1 MSQEYS
7 EHELQLEG
15 QFLISMPGIGDPR
28 FERSLIYLCAHSASG
43 AMGFIVNHAVESTD
57 FLALLKQLE
66 IRNENSIANLS
77 PEVSSLPVFRGGP
90 VEQARGFVLHSADY
104 SSESTMQVQ
113 EDICLTA
120 TLDIL
125 KAIADNNGPREK
137 LLVLGY
143 AGWSPGQ
150 LEDEIARNGWLTG
163 KASSDIL
170 FERQLDQKYD
180 LALKSM
186 GIDEALLSADAGH
199 A

>member
-1 MSQEYS
+1 M
-7 EHELQLEG
+7 QLEG